1 MVHLNRPEMVNIWIT
16 TKIRIPLSRFFFSRI
31 KQWKNANYRAFDSMY
46 FQNHSSV
53 ITLSKI
59 FQPRHFGQKSL
70 QVLIMT
76 PNGSL
81 FAIFRIVPYKLNVKK
96 ILGGWK
102 LIVNL
107 RNINFLG
114 EYWLKL
120 VSASRLFINQENK
133 KHESVNVK
141 I

>member
-1 MVHLNRPEMVNIWIT
+1 
-16 TKIRIPLSRFFFSRI
+16 
-31 KQWKNANYRAFDSMY
+31 MY

-59 FQPRHFGQKSL
+59 FQPRHFDQKSL

-96 ILGGWK
+96 ISGGWK

-133 KHESVNVK
+133 KHESINVK
-141 I
+141 KQFQNIYLCSRYSFNLFRFISYNSWQLKPNCFSLN

>member
-1 MVHLNRPEMVNIWIT
+1 
-16 TKIRIPLSRFFFSRI
+16 
-31 KQWKNANYRAFDSMY
+31 MY

-70 QVLIMT
+70 RVLIMT
-76 PNGSL
+76 PNDSL
-81 FAIFRIVPYKLNVKK
+81 FVIFRIVPYKLNVKK
-96 ILGGWK
+96 LSEGWK

-133 KHESVNVK
+133 KHESINVK
-141 I
+141 KQFQNIYLCSRYSFNLFRFISYNSWHLKPNCFSLN

>member
-1 MVHLNRPEMVNIWIT
+1 
-16 TKIRIPLSRFFFSRI
+16 
-31 KQWKNANYRAFDSMY
+31 MY

-59 FQPRHFGQKSL
+59 FKPRHFDQKSL

-96 ILGGWK
+96 ISGGWK

-133 KHESVNVK
+133 KHESINVK
-141 I
+141 KQFQNIYLCSRYSFNLFRFISYNSWQLKPNCFSLN